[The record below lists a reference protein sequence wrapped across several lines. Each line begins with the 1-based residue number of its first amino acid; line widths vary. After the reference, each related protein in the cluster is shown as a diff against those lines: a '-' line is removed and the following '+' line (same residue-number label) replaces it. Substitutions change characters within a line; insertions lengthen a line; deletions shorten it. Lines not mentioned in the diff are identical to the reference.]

1 MLKVKNITK
10 KFGQKT
16 AVDNVSFTAKAGEII
31 GFLGPNG
38 AGKTTTMRLITGFL
52 IPTKG
57 EIKINNLTPKKA
69 RRLIGYLPEENPLY
83 GQFTPSEYLTFIG
96 KMHGLNKTFLKE
108 RLNYVITNCGLKK
121 VVFQTIETLSRG
133 YRQRVGLAAALIHN
147 PQLLIMDEPT
157 TGLDPNQQA
166 EIRQLIQKISKNKT
180 IIFSTHILSEAE
192 AICQQVIVIHQ
203 GKLVAKEKLTDL
215 KKKRRSL
222 EKLFFELTRS

>member
-1 MLKVKNITK
+1 MLRVKNLTK

-16 AVDNVSFTAKAGEII
+16 AVDNISFTAKAGEII

-57 EIKINNLTPKKA
+57 EIKINNLAPKKA
-69 RRLIGYLPEENPLY
+69 RPLIGYLPEENPLY
-83 GQFTPSEYLTFIG
+83 SQFTPFEYLTFIG
-96 KMHGLNKTFLKE
+96 KMHGLDKTLLKK
-108 RLNYVITNCGLKK
+108 RLNYAITNCGLEK

-166 EIRQLIQKISKNKT
+166 EIRRLIQKISKNKT

-192 AICQQVIVIHQ
+192 AICQRVIIIHQ
-203 GKLVAKEKLTDL
+203 GRLAAKERLTDL

-222 EKLFFELTRS
+222 EKLFFELTQS